1 MIAMLQVN
9 HLTVSYGSTVALADI
24 SFTLPRQRVVGI
36 IGPNGAG
43 KSTLIKA
50 MLGLIPLQT
59 GQVLLNGQPLIAQR
73 KQVAYVPQRASID
86 WEFPATVQD
95 VVLMG
100 LTPYLSFSQN
110 LNTEHYDLVARA
122 LARVRME
129 AFSQRRI
136 GELSGGQQQ
145 RVFIARALVQQVD
158 LYLFDEPLVGVDQ
171 TTEQV
176 ILDVFDELR
185 AEGKSLMV
193 VNHDLGQV
201 VQRYDDILM
210 LRNALIAYGERTQV
224 FNTDNL
230 NRAYLGQVAL
240 V

>member
-1 MIAMLQVN
+1 MITMLQVN

-24 SFTLPRQRVVGI
+24 SFTLPQQRVVGI

-59 GQVLLNGQPLIAQR
+59 GEVLLNGQPLLAQR

-110 LNTEHYDLVARA
+110 LSTKHYDLVGRA

-158 LYLFDEPLVGVDQ
+158 LYLFDEPLAGVDQ

>member
-1 MIAMLQVN
+1 MITMLQVN

-24 SFTLPRQRVVGI
+24 SFTLPQQRVVGI

-59 GQVLLNGQPLIAQR
+59 GEVLLTGQPLLAQR
-73 KQVAYVPQRASID
+73 TQVAYVPQRASID

-110 LNTEHYDLVARA
+110 LSTKHYDLVGRA

-158 LYLFDEPLVGVDQ
+158 LYLFDEPLAGVDQ

-224 FNTDNL
+224 FNADNL